1 MQTAA
6 KIVLYAGVYFVVKL
20 KLSVGSI
27 ASYEEFMK
35 ASGEDLDC
43 IQMTFPCNG
52 MEYVAV
58 DDNEA
63 DEFFVPLWEVL

>member
-1 MQTAA
+1 MTR
-6 KIVLYAGVYFVVKL
+6 YFKVVE
-20 KLSVGSI
+20 I
-27 ASYEEFMK
+27 DREEFIE

-58 DDNEA
+58 DDNETN
-63 DEFFVPLWEVL
+63 EFYVPLLEV

>member
-1 MQTAA
+1 
-6 KIVLYAGVYFVVKL
+6 
-20 KLSVGSI
+20 
-27 ASYEEFMK
+27 MK

-58 DDNEA
+58 DDNESG
-63 DEFFVPLWEVL
+63 EFFVPIWEVDICNQP

>member
-1 MQTAA
+1 MTR
-6 KIVLYAGVYFVVKL
+6 YFKVVE
-20 KLSVGSI
+20 I
-27 ASYEEFMK
+27 DREEFMK

-58 DDNEA
+58 DDNKA
-63 DEFFVPLWEVL
+63 DEFLFRFGGWIHATSSNNRFTSYSCS

>member
-1 MQTAA
+1 
-6 KIVLYAGVYFVVKL
+6 
-20 KLSVGSI
+20 
-27 ASYEEFMK
+27 MK

-63 DEFFVPLWEVL
+63 DEFFVPLWDVDPCNQQ